1 MKSPLSSFLIKQ
13 TLGSSLRFS
22 TKKIIFKYID
32 SKSPGIIFSLSKN
45 LGSAVERNLFKRRA
59 RYFIRNRLNKSVTVF
74 IKPTKK
80 LKKIKKPLNHF
91 KLFNEHLAKNIPIK
105 PTKVG

>member
-1 MKSPLSSFLIKQ
+1 LKNPLSSFLIKQ
-13 TLGSSLRFS
+13 AIDSSFRFS
-22 TKKIIFKYID
+22 TKKIAFRYVD

-59 RYFIRNRLNKSVTVF
+59 RYFVRNELSKSVTIFV
-74 IKPTKK
+74 KPTKK

-91 KLFNEHLAKNIPIK
+91 KLFNEHLAKKNLK
-105 PTKVG
+105 L

>member
-1 MKSPLSSFLIKQ
+1 LKSPLSSFLIKQ

-91 KLFNEHLAKNIPIK
+91 KLFNEHLAKKNLK
-105 PTKVG
+105 L

>member
-1 MKSPLSSFLIKQ
+1 LKSPLNSFLIKQ
-13 TLGSSLRFS
+13 TIRSSLRFS
-22 TKKIIFKYID
+22 TKKIIFRYVD
-32 SKSPGIIFSLSKN
+32 SKNPGIIFSLSKN

-59 RYFIRNRLNKSVTVF
+59 RYFIRSRLSKSVTVF

-91 KLFNEHLAKNIPIK
+91 KLFNEHLAKKNLK
-105 PTKVG
+105 L